1 MRRLLMGVPDK
12 KQDLDI
18 GLSSN
23 SILTG
28 SKMNSSVELEKA
40 LRVPRSKIY
49 IEYIKKL
56 DADVHH
62 HNKTLLEELR
72 SNLRSSVIGEESEQG
87 LLQDKYKRI
96 RLTSPRY
103 GYGERSCS
111 KLL

>member
-49 IEYIKKL
+49 LEHIKKL
-56 DADVHH
+56 GADAHH
-62 HNKTLLEELR
+62 HNKTLLEELKI
-72 SNLRSSVIGEESEQG
+72 NLKPFVIGGESWQC
-87 LLQDKYKRI
+87 LLQYKCKRI
-96 RLTSPRY
+96 RLTSPRF
-103 GYGERSCS
+103 GYVERCCS
-111 KLL
+111 K